1 MPRHKP
7 EGLFLK
13 NPPFLCRDEGLLR
26 GTTLLGACAPGF
38 HRSVTG
44 TPGGDWPL
52 AHGRAACLA
61 RLSAWGALSAIG
73 GMIPCIACKQ
83 RHYIPSS
90 GKFQQFEEIS
100 SVFCASFVFLF
111 PDLFDGN
118 YFDIM

>member
-1 MPRHKP
+1 LAAGPRA
-7 EGLFLK
+7 GL
-13 NPPFLCRDEGLLR
+13 PAVARISPFTRSLL
-26 GTTLLGACAPGF
+26 
-38 HRSVTG
+38 V
-44 TPGGDWPL
+44 
-52 AHGRAACLA
+52 
-61 RLSAWGALSAIG
+61 G